1 MVIIKVSTDVT
12 GEDAY
17 MLNVFYGDMP
27 NVIYNTAVYFKN
39 TYAEEWITAPLTREM
54 IQDVD
59 HSTVLDSGVIDSPVL
74 GKIPPVQLS
83 GGVKTLILI
92 ANEPEKV
99 FNASTCG
106 DNCAKWLLKIAENR
120 DVTINL
126 RHLMDFGNGTFT
138 IRILNT
144 NQIVHSMRELVPIAG
159 LYVLGIF
166 MTGAYRVV
174 VQNRKI
180 KFDFEIRRNITI
192 LRGDSAT
199 GKTTLVEMI
208 REYEELGPDSGIELQ
223 CEKDCV
229 VLSGRQWEKQL
240 SDLSQ
245 SIVFID
251 EGNAFTA
258 SKEFAAAIQKTDNY
272 YVLVT
277 REGLETLPYSVTE
290 IYGIRASKH
299 FGDLKQTYNEFFRIY
314 GKPMGLEKLK
324 PVAIITEDS
333 NSGFQFFQAVCAE
346 NGIICESAG
355 GKSNIFKM
363 LSDRAGENVL
373 VVADGAAFGS
383 QMERIMQ
390 LLALQPDS
398 HIYLPESFEWLILRS
413 GLLEDTEVDEI
424 LKSPENHVESQQY
437 FSWER
442 YFTAVLMQ
450 KTSDSYLKYTKS
462 KLNPVYLQEHEK
474 KAILSEMSRIQLD
487 KKDI

>member
-1 MVIIKVSTDVT
+1 
-12 GEDAY
+12 
-17 MLNVFYGDMP
+17 
-27 NVIYNTAVYFKN
+27 
-39 TYAEEWITAPLTREM
+39 
-54 IQDVD
+54 
-59 HSTVLDSGVIDSPVL
+59 
-74 GKIPPVQLS
+74 
-83 GGVKTLILI
+83 
-92 ANEPEKV
+92 
-99 FNASTCG
+99 
-106 DNCAKWLLKIAENR
+106 
-120 DVTINL
+120 
-126 RHLMDFGNGTFT
+126 
-138 IRILNT
+138 
-144 NQIVHSMRELVPIAG
+144 
-159 LYVLGIF
+159 

-277 REGLETLPYSVTE
+277 REG
-290 IYGIRASKH
+290 
-299 FGDLKQTYNEFFRIY
+299 DLKQTYNEFFRIY

-324 PVAIITEDS
+324 PTAIITEDS
-333 NSGFQFFQAVCAE
+333 NSGFQFFQAVCTE
-346 NGIICESAG
+346 NGIFCESAG

-363 LSDRAGENVL
+363 LSDRTGENVL

-424 LKSPENHVESQQY
+424 LKSPGNHVESQQY

-450 KTSDSYLKYTKS
+450 KTADSYLKYTKS

>member
-1 MVIIKVSTDVT
+1 
-12 GEDAY
+12 
-17 MLNVFYGDMP
+17 
-27 NVIYNTAVYFKN
+27 
-39 TYAEEWITAPLTREM
+39 
-54 IQDVD
+54 
-59 HSTVLDSGVIDSPVL
+59 
-74 GKIPPVQLS
+74 
-83 GGVKTLILI
+83 
-92 ANEPEKV
+92 
-99 FNASTCG
+99 
-106 DNCAKWLLKIAENR
+106 
-120 DVTINL
+120 
-126 RHLMDFGNGTFT
+126 
-138 IRILNT
+138 
-144 NQIVHSMRELVPIAG
+144 
-159 LYVLGIF
+159 

-240 SDLSQ
+240 TDLSQ

-324 PVAIITEDS
+324 PTAIITEDS
-333 NSGFQFFQAVCAE
+333 NSGFHFFQAVCAE
-346 NGIICESAG
+346 NGIFCESAG

-363 LSDRAGENVL
+363 LSDR
-373 VVADGAAFGS
+373 AAFGS

-413 GLLEDTEVDEI
+413 GLLEDAEVDEI
-424 LKSPENHVESQQY
+424 LKSPENYVESQQY

-442 YFTAVLMQ
+442 YFTAVLVQ
-450 KTSDSYLKYTKS
+450 KTADSYLKYTKS

-474 KAILSEMSRIQLD
+474 KAVLSEMSRIQLD
-487 KKDI
+487 KKDL

>member
-1 MVIIKVSTDVT
+1 MV
-12 GEDAY
+12 
-17 MLNVFYGDMP
+17 
-27 NVIYNTAVYFKN
+27 
-39 TYAEEWITAPLTREM
+39 
-54 IQDVD
+54 
-59 HSTVLDSGVIDSPVL
+59 
-74 GKIPPVQLS
+74 
-83 GGVKTLILI
+83 
-92 ANEPEKV
+92 
-99 FNASTCG
+99 
-106 DNCAKWLLKIAENR
+106 
-120 DVTINL
+120 
-126 RHLMDFGNGTFT
+126 
-138 IRILNT
+138 
-144 NQIVHSMRELVPIAG
+144 
-159 LYVLGIF
+159 
-166 MTGAYRVV
+166 GAYRVV
-174 VQNRKI
+174 IQNKKI

-208 REYEELGPDSGIELQ
+208 QEYEELGSDSGITLQ
-223 CEKDCV
+223 CERNCA

-240 SDLSQ
+240 AGLSQ
-245 SIVFID
+245 SIVFVD

-277 REGLETLPYSVTE
+277 RESLETLPYSVTE
-290 IYGIRASKH
+290 IYGIRTSKH
-299 FGDLKQTYNEFFRIY
+299 FGDLKQTYNEFFQIY
-314 GKPMGLEKLK
+314 GKPVGTGTLK
-324 PVAIITEDS
+324 PAIVITEDS
-333 NSGFQFFQAVCAE
+333 NSGYQFFRSVCTE
-346 NGIICESAG
+346 SGIDCKSAR

-413 GLLEDTEVDEI
+413 GLLEDAEVDEI
-424 LKSPENHVESQQY
+424 LKSPENYVESQQY

-450 KTSDSYLKYTKS
+450 KTVDSYLKYTKS

-474 KAILSEMSRIQLD
+474 KAVLSEMFRIQLD